1 MEQIQS
7 TFSGSPVY
15 SMIAALVILTAVS
28 CFANFVVK
36 RLLLAM
42 IRHALR
48 MTPFANDNEI
58 ISGTVIARLANIIP
72 ALVFTLGIP
81 FVPAMPETVT
91 AIVRNTASAFIILT
105 LALAV
110 AASLDVLNA
119 WYVRRPDADNKPIKG
134 YLQILKI
141 GVYLIAA
148 ILVIAA
154 LIDRSP
160 VILLSGLG
168 AMAAVLMLIFQ
179 DTLLSLVASVQLAS
193 NDMLRVGDWIE
204 VPQLNADG
212 IVVDI
217 ALHTAKVQNWDNTI
231 TTLPTR
237 RLISDSFKNWRGMQE
252 SGGRRI
258 RRSLYLDQGTIH
270 FLTETEK
277 SLLQDF
283 ELLKTCLSL
292 NMLESCPAGIQGKAK
307 ETGGSDRPDQQV
319 LSDMGIINISLFRF
333 YVREYL
339 KNRKDIRQD
348 MTIIVRQLNPG
359 ADGLPL
365 EIYCFAATTDW
376 ATYEDIQSGIFEHLY
391 AILPMFGLR
400 AYQRPSGYDMQ
411 EIRLGQS

>member
-1 MEQIQS
+1 
-7 TFSGSPVY
+7 
-15 SMIAALVILTAVS
+15 MIAALVILVAVS

-91 AIVRNTASAFIILT
+91 AIVRNAASAFIILT

-110 AASLDVLNA
+110 AASLDVINT
-119 WYVRRPDADNKPIKG
+119 WYVRRPEADSKPIKG

-141 GVYLIAA
+141 AVYLIAA

-154 LIDRSP
+154 LIDKSP

-168 AMAAVLMLIFQ
+168 AIAAVLMLIFQ

-212 IVVDI
+212 VVVDI

-237 RLISDSFKNWRGMQE
+237 RLISDAFKNWRGMQE

-258 RRSLYLDQGTIH
+258 RRALSIDQGTIH
-270 FLTETEK
+270 FLTEAEK
-277 SLLQDF
+277 ACLRDF
-283 ELLKTCLSL
+283 SMPETCLAF
-292 NMLESCPAGIQGKAK
+292 MQGKIP
-307 ETGGSDRPDQQV
+307 EDSGGDMPDQAA
-319 LSDMGIINISLFRF
+319 LSGLNVINISLFRF

-339 KNRKDIRQD
+339 KKRKDIRQD
-348 MTIIVRQLNPG
+348 MTLIVRQMNPG

-376 ATYEDIQSGIFEHLY
+376 STYEDIQSGIFEHLY
-391 AILPMFGLR
+391 AVLPMFGLR

-411 EIRLGQS
+411 GIRPGQS

>member
-1 MEQIQS
+1 MEQIQT

-15 SMIAALVILTAVS
+15 SMMAALAILIAVS

-36 RLLLAM
+36 RLLLAV

-48 MTPFANDNEI
+48 MTPFVNDNEI
-58 ISGTVIARLANIIP
+58 VSDTVISRLANIIP

-110 AASLDVLNA
+110 AASLDVVNT
-119 WYVRRPDADNKPIKG
+119 WYARRPDADSKPIKG

-141 GVYLIAA
+141 GIYLISA

-154 LIDRSP
+154 LIDKSP

-204 VPQLNADG
+204 APQLHADG
-212 IVVDI
+212 VVIDI
-217 ALHTAKVQNWDNTI
+217 ALHTVKVQNWDRTI

-237 RLISDSFKNWRGMQE
+237 RLISDAFKNWRGMQE

-258 RRSLYLDQGTIH
+258 RRALYIDQGTIR
-270 FLTETEK
+270 FLTEAEK
-277 SLLQDF
+277 ACLQDF
-283 ELLKTCLSL
+283 DLLKTLLSVNIPENCL
-292 NMLESCPAGIQGKAK
+292 ATTAGKAQESSGI
-307 ETGGSDRPDQQV
+307 ETV
-319 LSDMGIINISLFRF
+319 LSGSGIINIGLFRF

-339 KNRKDIRQD
+339 KNRKDICQD
-348 MTIIVRQLNPG
+348 ATLIVRQMDPG
-359 ADGLPL
+359 AEGLPL

-376 ATYEDIQSGIFEHLY
+376 STYEDIQSSVFDHFY
-391 AILPMFGLR
+391 AVLPAFGLR

-411 EIRLGQS
+411 EIRLGRP

>member
-1 MEQIQS
+1 M
-7 TFSGSPVY
+7 Y
-15 SMIAALVILTAVS
+15 SMMAALAILVAVS

-36 RLLLAM
+36 RLLLAV

-48 MTPFANDNEI
+48 MTPFANDDGI
-58 ISGTVIARLANIIP
+58 VGTRVIPRLANIIP

-91 AIVRNTASAFIILT
+91 AIVRNAASAFIILT
-105 LALAV
+105 VALAAT
-110 AASLDVLNA
+110 AALDVVNA
-119 WYVRRPDADNKPIKG
+119 WYMRRPDADNKPIKG
-134 YLQILKI
+134 YLQILKMV
-141 GVYLIAA
+141 VYLIAA

-154 LIDRSP
+154 LIDKSP

-212 IVVDI
+212 VVVDM
-217 ALHTAKVQNWDNTI
+217 ALHTAKVQNWDRTI

-258 RRSLYLDQGTIH
+258 RRALYIDQDTIH
-270 FLTETEK
+270 FLTEAEK
-277 SLLQDF
+277 ARLQDF
-283 ELLKTCLSL
+283 DLLKACFSSDLPETCCAA
-292 NMLESCPAGIQGKAK
+292 MQEKAQEAGS
-307 ETGGSDRPDQQV
+307 SDGPGQAAF
-319 LSDMGIINISLFRF
+319 SDKGLINIGLFRF

-339 KNRKDIRQD
+339 KNRKDICQD
-348 MTIIVRQLNPG
+348 ATLIVRQMSPG
-359 ADGLPL
+359 VNGLPL

-376 ATYEDIQSGIFEHLY
+376 ETYEDIQSGIFDHLY
-391 AILPMFGLR
+391 AVLPAFGLR
-400 AYQRPSGYDMQ
+400 AYQSAGPF
-411 EIRLGQS
+411 

>member
-1 MEQIQS
+1 MEQLSS

-58 ISGTVIARLANIIP
+58 VSGTVIARLANIIP

-81 FVPAMPETVT
+81 FVPDMPEMVT

-105 LALAV
+105 LALA
-110 AASLDVLNA
+110 ASASLDVVNA
-119 WYVRRPDADNKPIKG
+119 WYVRRPEADSKPIKG

-141 GVYLIAA
+141 SVYLIAA

-154 LIDRSP
+154 LIDKSP

-204 VPQLNADG
+204 APQLNADG
-212 IVVDI
+212 VVADI
-217 ALHTAKVQNWDNTI
+217 ALHTVKVQNWDNTI

-237 RLISDSFKNWRGMQE
+237 RLISDAFKNWRGMQE

-258 RRSLYLDQGTIH
+258 RRALYLDQSAIR
-270 FLTETEK
+270 FLTEADKTRLK
-277 SLLQDF
+277 GF
-283 ELLKTCLSL
+283 ELLATCL
-292 NMLESCPAGIQGKAK
+292 NAGEQTAK
-307 ETGGSDRPDQQV
+307 SIRE
-319 LSDMGIINISLFRF
+319 DMTNIGLFRF
-333 YVREYL
+333 YASEYL
-339 KNRKDIRQD
+339 KSRQDIRQD
-348 MTIIVRQLNPG
+348 MALIVRQMNPG

-365 EIYCFAATTDW
+365 EIYCFTATTDW
-376 ATYEDIQSGIFEHLY
+376 SAYEDIQSGIFEHFY
-391 AILPMFGLR
+391 AVLPAFGLR
-400 AYQRPSGYDMQ
+400 TYQRPSGYDMH
-411 EIRLGQS
+411 EIRIGQVQDEPIFAGTEQNIIK